1 MVSRVADKDLPRRV
15 RTCLRG
21 SYFGG
26 RSNVFRGRF
35 LADGL
40 VERDSMT
47 PPFIAVLVSPVLFIF
62 GSVVGSF
69 LNVCIARLPKGE
81 SVVSPP
87 SHCPLCDTP
96 IPFYDNIPLISY
108 LWLRGRCRFC
118 GERISPRY
126 FIVEFLMAFF
136 SVLLLSRFGLG
147 LAFFVNFLFVA
158 ALIVITFIDLDVRI
172 VPDVISLP
180 GIAVGLVVS
189 IVNSQWSMVQSLLLP
204 TPLSSALGILLGG
217 GILLLVAWAY
227 QLFTGVEGMGGGDIK
242 LLAMIGAFLGWP
254 SVPVALFFASLT
266 GSVVGLIF
274 MLRKGVDS
282 KYALPFAPFLCL
294 GALCY
299 LFFGDALLALYPP
312 LD

>member
-1 MVSRVADKDLPRRV
+1 MNLLRSLPPVSLIV
-15 RTCLRG
+15 
-21 SYFGG
+21 
-26 RSNVFRGRF
+26 
-35 LADGL
+35 
-40 VERDSMT
+40 
-47 PPFIAVLVSPVLFIF
+47 FIF
-62 GSVVGSF
+62 GAVVGSF
-69 LNVCIARLPKGE
+69 LNVCIARMPKDE

-87 SHCPLCDTP
+87 SHCPVCKTP

-108 LWLRGRCRFC
+108 IYLRGRCRFC

-126 FIVEFLMAFF
+126 FIVEFLMASF
-136 SVLLLSRFGLG
+136 SVLLLNRLGLG
-147 LAFFVNFLFVA
+147 PAFFVNFVLVA

-180 GIAVGLVVS
+180 GIGLGLLSSVIQYLWPMGYLS
-189 IVNSQWSMVQSLLLP
+189 NLPSPFSSLL
-204 TPLSSALGILLGG
+204 GIIVGG
-217 GILLLVAWAY
+217 GSLLLVAWVY

-254 SVPVALFFASLT
+254 SIPVALFFASLT
-266 GSVVGLIF
+266 GSAVGLIF

-294 GALCY
+294 GALLH
-299 LFFGDALLALYPP
+299 LFFGNALMAIYLP